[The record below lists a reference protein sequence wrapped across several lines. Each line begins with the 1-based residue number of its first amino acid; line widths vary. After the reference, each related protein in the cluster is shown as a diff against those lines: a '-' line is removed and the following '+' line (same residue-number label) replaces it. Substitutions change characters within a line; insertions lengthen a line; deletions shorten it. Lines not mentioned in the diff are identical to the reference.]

1 MSGTRWSNE
10 EKEILFNIA
19 KEYDFEKF
27 YGDIN
32 VYTPQII
39 EIHRKANLNRDV
51 LSILHK
57 LKEMK
62 FLTGPTG
69 LNTFKKN
76 KKSKSV
82 LDFYNNP
89 NFKTFTKKE
98 KVKFEELYKRG
109 LEECNNVIE
118 LQKLISNG
126 LGISELNALNKL
138 YEENKIKLNELNDY
152 ELSKDKFQKSQ
163 NQKNIFHNVIEDKKV
178 NTTEIN
184 KIRAKLSKLYSKEK
198 NNNPKF
204 VSSYDGTGFGKSW
217 GVVNEWIEDIIQKKW
232 KKGITHDVAIF
243 STPMKSQQKK
253 DSNLIKKA
261 ENNGIRFLSVL
272 ADGDVQSL
280 DHKDW
285 ITGETNEEK
294 YQRWCGGLG
303 AKFTSDNAKTIK
315 SIISTLRDNENR
327 LKNAK
332 KENDYEEIIRIEEV
346 LFRSRGKLKATL
358 EDLAKN
364 IINNASED
372 FKEQVK
378 KYKDTYNT
386 KSENRTKS
394 IKNGLY
400 AEILMTIVPF
410 YYALH
415 YPCCLMV
422 TTDKSDTNN
431 IKMLVK
437 NKKDE
442 FNYQDYNLFNLI
454 SKTKEKE
461 EEIKISKL
469 LTANDQEQLNFLK
482 NEFYRVDE
490 SNPFEKNKISFTFI
504 NDEEHE
510 SYNKIAEKMKKN
522 VLTQSTLMSEVFS
535 GINRCLMK
543 LENDDE
549 KETALYKEINEINN
563 DIKKITKEHCN
574 FSEENDVYTILDLFK
589 FSTEGIWIS
598 GDKVEQVM
606 NLTKNAFSFTNKD
619 FINAEDLKNVS
630 IKTNKGRTKCEVYTK
645 TKEDGNP
652 TLYDVFQAAIAVIA
666 VFSKVPK
673 ESVLMSINSK
683 KRGESHHDV
692 IRKFIQKSHNVKNDF
707 EYLFDQAEN
716 GNVYINRFLTY
727 FQPKIIFSII
737 KDQDITPLEMIE
749 NKIKINFNIE
759 LRKELPEVKL
769 QRILMG
775 EGNSIISL
783 SATSGIQP
791 SYTGGLNRNFLK
803 EYSRPNSLGY
813 EVKQRNL
820 KESNDLDLLREK
832 RSVYRDINIEV
843 FNSEGFEVIEFN
855 SKEERIEFERVYK
868 NWEKNILE
876 NMNNRNI
883 YKEREVKRTLHS
895 LLRAAFD
902 QKNTLSLSLSS
913 IFLKS
918 FKSFARTAIANM
930 LGVKSIYDNDVD
942 KHESIYEIKPFNNKN
957 KLRVILYDAALDK
970 TGQVEKAV
978 QLNDLDTKV
987 AFISTY
993 KSAGTGLNYY
1003 VSYMQDNECILEED
1017 FERNILINSPYYSTI
1032 KSPEGINTIDNRML
1046 LLKHIIESKE
1056 KKKLSEI
1063 KTNII
1068 SGEYYEV
1075 LITQHYIEILK
1086 QIMQSI
1092 GRTER
1097 KDTKIKSEIY
1107 LSDDVM
1113 DIVATTFNYLS
1124 KDKNN
1129 EIFINSMSLANTKL
1143 FEKSKKYVEDNS
1155 FSTKE
1160 LREEFELKIEE
1171 NQKLIKE
1178 FFEDILMKEYISDI
1192 RKGNSKDYSLNEILR
1207 SEEMYTNPKKSIE
1220 KLKNHPYITENGYGF
1235 YIDAMFIDKSEYPN
1249 IIFAKN
1255 DKVKLTDINNG
1266 HIVYNPSEMIH
1277 YNYHNSSNKKES
1289 QNARKFINMMNK
1301 PDFSE
1306 YIPHPQLMDILKG
1319 NYGEVILEKI
1329 LKEYQS
1335 KILSSE
1341 QVINNISPEI
1351 YEKYDFYIDKG
1362 DTLICIDAKNWG
1374 IKVENESL
1382 TQKLIDQSIKK
1393 TKIIKNKIKGTKYKK
1408 VKCVYVNCKI
1418 NKNEINTKNE
1428 IDEENNIYYLNLFIV
1443 NNNTKRKRDNETKKL
1458 TNNCIIEEELIIN
1471 KTLEELL

>member
-1 MSGTRWSNE
+1 MSGKHWSNE

-19 KEYDFEKF
+19 KNYDFEKI

-32 VYTPQII
+32 IYTPQII
-39 EIHRKANLNRDV
+39 EMHRKANLDRDV
-51 LSILHK
+51 LSILYK
-57 LKEMK
+57 LKEMN
-62 FLTGPTG
+62 FLKGTIKNAPP
-69 LNTFKKN
+69 NTFKKN
-76 KKSKSV
+76 KKSL
-82 LDFYNNP
+82 LDFYNHP
-89 NFKTFTKKE
+89 NFKKLTKKE
-98 KVKFEELYKRG
+98 DVKFKELYEKG
-109 LEECNNVIE
+109 LEECNNVKE
-118 LQKLISNG
+118 LKSFISKG
-126 LGISELNALNKL
+126 LGISELHVLNKL
-138 YEENKIKLNELNDY
+138 YNENKIKLNELNDY

-163 NQKNIFHNVIEDKKV
+163 NQQNVFHNVIENKKV
-178 NTTEIN
+178 NTKEIN

-253 DSNLIKKA
+253 DSSLIEKA

-272 ADGDVQSL
+272 SDADIQSL

-285 ITGETNEEK
+285 ITNETNEEK
-294 YQRWCGGLG
+294 YLRWCSGLG
-303 AKFTSDNAKTIK
+303 GKFTSDNSKIIK
-315 SIISTLRDNENR
+315 SIIYNLRDNENN

-332 KENDYEEIIRIEEV
+332 KENDNEEISRLEEV
-346 LFRSRGKLKATL
+346 LFKSRSKLKLTL
-358 EDLAKN
+358 EELAIN
-364 IINNASED
+364 IINNANED

-400 AEILMTIVPF
+400 AEIIMTVFPL

-415 YPCCLMV
+415 YPCCLMI
-422 TTDKSDTNN
+422 TTDKSNTNN
-431 IKMLVK
+431 IKILLK
-437 NKKDE
+437 NKKDKFIAE
-442 FNYQDYNLFNLI
+442 NYNLFNLI
-454 SKTKEKE
+454 SKTKEKDE
-461 EEIKISKL
+461 DVKISKM
-469 LTANDQEQLNFLK
+469 LTANDQEQLDFLK
-482 NEFYRVDE
+482 NEFYRIDE

-510 SYNKIAEKMKKN
+510 SYNKISAKMKKN

-549 KETALYKEINEINN
+549 QETALYKEINEINN
-563 DIKKITKEHCN
+563 DIKKVTKEHCN
-574 FSEENDVYTILDLFK
+574 FSEGNDVYTILDLFK
-589 FSTEGIWIS
+589 FSTEGVWIS

-673 ESVLMSINSK
+673 ESVLMSLNSK

-692 IRKFIQKSHNVKNDF
+692 IRRFIKKSQNVKNDF

-737 KDQDITPLEMIE
+737 KDQDITPLEIIE

-783 SATSGIQP
+783 SATSGIYP
-791 SYTGGLNRNFLK
+791 NYTGGLNRNFLK
-803 EYSRPNSLGY
+803 EYSQTENNSLGY

-820 KESNDLDLLREK
+820 EESNDLDLLRQK
-832 RSVYRDINIEV
+832 RNVYRDINIEV

-855 SKEERIEFERVYK
+855 SEEEKTEFEKVYK

-913 IFLKS
+913 MFLKS

-930 LGVKSIYDNDVD
+930 LGVKSIYDNDID
-942 KHESIYEIKPFNNKN
+942 KHESIYEIKPFNNKC

-978 QLNDLDTKV
+978 QLTDLDTKI

-1003 VSYMQDNECILEED
+1003 ISYMKDGACILEED

-1046 LLKHIIESKE
+1046 LLKHIIENKE
-1056 KKKLSEI
+1056 KRKLSEI

-1097 KDTKIKSEIY
+1097 KDTKIQSEIY

-1124 KDKNN
+1124 KDKRN

-1143 FEKSKKYVEDNS
+1143 FKKSQNYIKNNS
-1155 FSTKE
+1155 FSTNE
-1160 LREEFELKIEE
+1160 LREEFESKIEE
-1171 NQKLIKE
+1171 NFSLVEE
-1178 FFEDILMKEYISDI
+1178 FFKTILMDKYINDI
-1192 RKGNSKDYSLNEILR
+1192 RNGQSTDYSLNEILR

-1220 KLKNHPYITENGYGF
+1220 KLKNHPYIKKNGYGF
-1235 YIDAMFIDKSEYPN
+1235 YIDAMFINKNEYPN

-1255 DKVKLTDINNG
+1255 DKIKLTDINNG

-1289 QNARKFINMMNK
+1289 QNARRFINEMNK

-1306 YIPHPQLMDILKG
+1306 YIPNPKLMDTLKG

-1329 LKEYQS
+1329 LKEYKS
-1335 KILSSE
+1335 NILSPE

-1362 DTLICIDAKNWG
+1362 DILICIDAKNWG
-1374 IKVENESL
+1374 VKVENESL
-1382 TQKLIDQSIKK
+1382 TKELITRSIDKSNLLK
-1393 TKIIKNKIKGTKYKK
+1393 DKIKNTKYKK

-1428 IDEENNIYYLNLFIV
+1428 IDELNDIYYLNLFIV
-1443 NNNTKRKRDNETKKL
+1443 NNENKKL
-1458 TNNCIIEEELIIN
+1458 ANNCTIEEALIIN